1 MTIDDFKK
9 EKIAYMKAKDSIAV
23 SALNVVINKLMLA
36 TIDKRAK
43 GEELGDID
51 VVSILQKTE
60 KELLEERDAFFK
72 AGRNDTVENLDK
84 QIEVIKKYLPKLLS
98 REEIKEIILALPD
111 KTVPFVMKH
120 FKSEYAGKVDMKVV
134 SEVLR
139 SL

>member
-9 EKIAYMKAKDSIAV
+9 EKISAMKAKDSTAV

-43 GEELGDID
+43 GEELTDAD

-72 AGRNDTVENLDK
+72 AGRAETVEGLDK

-98 REEIKEIILALPD
+98 KEEIKEIILALPD
-111 KTVPFVMKH
+111 RAVPLVMKH

-134 SEVLR
+134 NEVLR
-139 SL
+139 SI

>member
-9 EKIAYMKAKDSIAV
+9 EKIAYMKAKDSVAV
-23 SALNVVINKLMLA
+23 SALNAVINKLMLA

-43 GEELGDID
+43 GEELGDADI
-51 VVSILQKTE
+51 VSILQKTE

-98 REEIKEIILALPD
+98 REEIKEIILTLPD
-111 KTVPFVMKH
+111 KAVPFVMKH
-120 FKSEYAGKVDMKVV
+120 FKTEYAGKVDMKVV

-139 SL
+139 NL